1 MNKIWGLT
9 DYLYTGERYT
19 INSRTFEIREKIS
32 EGGYAYVHKAIDL
45 STNQEFAVKKILCQT
60 PELIQMA
67 EREIS
72 IMRSLPVHE
81 NIVRYYDSLITTQG
95 STTLVIIIMELC
107 TGGTLVNLL
116 EKYNGQLSFAQLYYI
131 AKEICQGVL
140 AVHAAGFIH
149 RDLKI
154 ENILLNNK
162 KFKLCDFG
170 SCSNEVYELT
180 NANRLELLSL
190 QEKFER
196 ETTLM
201 YRPPEMI
208 DLYQRGRIDFKV
220 DSWMIGCIIY
230 TLAFCKHPFQDQAQL
245 AIVNGHYNFPQNSR
259 FDNKFHGFI
268 SWILNP
274 NPSERPSVQEIYN
287 GLCDYEVTAC
297 FAAVPV
303 KSQKRS
309 NKRIDR
315 DLTQEEIE
323 REMQLIR
330 DQMEGKANKLLAP
343 NTSNSENA
351 KKKEDFNIWQSPLEA
366 PAPKSQNPQNIGW
379 AKF

>member
-1 MNKIWGLT
+1 MWGLT
-9 DYLYTGERYT
+9 DYLYTPERYT
-19 INSRTFEIREKIS
+19 INSLSIEIREKIS

-45 STNQEFAVKKILCQT
+45 STSQEYAVKKILCQS
-60 PELIQMA
+60 PELLQMA
-67 EREIS
+67 EREIAV
-72 IMRSLPVHE
+72 MRSLPIHD
-81 NIVRYYDSLITTQG
+81 NIVRYYDSLITTQN
-95 STTLVIIIMELC
+95 STPLVLIVMELC

-116 EKYNGQLSFAQLYYI
+116 EKYNGALSFAQINYI
-131 AKEICQGVL
+131 LKEICQGVS
-140 AVHAAGFIH
+140 AVHSAGFIH

-154 ENILLNNK
+154 ENILLHNK

-170 SCSNEVYELT
+170 SCSNETYDLT
-180 NANRLELLSL
+180 SLSRIELLGL

-208 DLYQRGRIDFKV
+208 DLYQRGKVDFKG
-220 DSWMIGCIIY
+220 DAWMIGCIVY
-230 TLAFCKHPFQDQAQL
+230 TLAFCKHPFQDQTQL

-259 FDNKFHGFI
+259 FDDKFHGFI

-274 NPSERPSVQEIYN
+274 NPTERPSVQQILTGIN
-287 GLCDYEVTAC
+287 DYDQIPGFASVTGKT
-297 FAAVPV
+297 P
-303 KSQKRS
+303 KRV

-330 DQMEGKANKLLAP
+330 EQMEGKAARNAGVP
-343 NTSNSENA
+343 VEGA
-351 KKKEDFNIWQSPLEA
+351 KKKDEFNIWQA
-366 PAPKSQNPQNIGW
+366 PVEQSAPKPQGNQNIGW